1 MAPQSD
7 AEFEAPVRTALA
19 MPEAGV
25 AAALVR
31 EEAEI
36 KAAVYLARQNPRD
49 ENTAF
54 ARVMKSCRRPS
65 FAEGAQYRFP
75 RGGQTVKGPSVQL
88 ARELARCWG
97 NVRYGH
103 RVVSIDAD
111 TIHIKGYAF
120 DLETNAYVEQEDK
133 FARLVPRKGPGGTK
147 WVAPDERDL
156 RELVNRRGAILV
168 RNCLLQL
175 LPPDLVEEAIREVES
190 TLTAAAKGEIKQSRD
205 ETIRRLVVAFDLL
218 GVTPEMLAAYLG
230 HPLETITA
238 EEIVDLR
245 GVYTSIKE
253 GNTKVQDHF
262 DLNAGQRVQVSQD
275 TQELNARLADAA
287 PQPAS
292 APTTAPPSAE
302 PTTRPGPTKAATKA
316 KTEGLL

>member
-1 MAPQSD
+1 MNEQTIVPVAPAGSELAPAAQVSITSPD
-7 AEFEAPVRTALA
+7 AG
-19 MPEAGV
+19 M

-36 KAAVYLARQNPRD
+36 KAAVYLARQNPRN
-49 ENTAF
+49 EEAAY
-54 ARVMKSCRRPS
+54 ARALRSCRRPS

-97 NVRYGH
+97 NIRYGH

-111 TIHIKGYAF
+111 TVHIKGYAF
-120 DLETNAYVEQEDK
+120 DLETDVYVEQEDK
-133 FARLVPRKGPGGTK
+133 FARLVPRKVGGLTK
-147 WVAPDERDL
+147 WVPPDERDL
-156 RELVNRRGAILV
+156 RELINRRGAILI
-168 RNCLLQL
+168 RNCILQL
-175 LPPDLVEEAIREVES
+175 LPPDLVEEAIREVEA
-190 TLTAAAKGEIKQSRD
+190 TLTKAAKGEIQQSRE

-218 GVTPEMLAAYLG
+218 GVTPEMLTAYLG

-238 EEIVDLR
+238 DEIVELR

-253 GNTKVQDHF
+253 GNTKVADHF

-275 TQELNARLADAA
+275 TQELNARLAEA
-287 PQPAS
+287 PAPSQSGSHPEPAKRQRK
-292 APTTAPPSAE
+292 AE
-302 PTTRPGPTKAATKA
+302 PQ
-316 KTEGLL
+316 EGLL